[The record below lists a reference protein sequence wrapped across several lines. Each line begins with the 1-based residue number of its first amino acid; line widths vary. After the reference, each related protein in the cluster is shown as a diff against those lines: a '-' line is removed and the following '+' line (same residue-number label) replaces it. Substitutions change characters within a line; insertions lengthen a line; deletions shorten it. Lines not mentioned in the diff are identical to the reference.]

1 MYDDKADRGSP
12 RGTGRVD
19 TVNVALP
26 QSFHFFYQK
35 YQDFF
40 NFIFHRHHIVSTGS
54 SRKIIQ

>member
-1 MYDDKADRGSP
+1 MHDDKADRGSP

-35 YQDFF
+35 PRFL
-40 NFIFHRHHIVSTGS
+40 NFIFHRHHKSFPQVHLE
-54 SRKIIQ
+54 K

>member
-1 MYDDKADRGSP
+1 MHDDKADRGSP

-40 NFIFHRHHIVSTGS
+40 NFIFHRHHKSFPQVHLE
-54 SRKIIQ
+54 K

>member
-1 MYDDKADRGSP
+1 MHDDKADRGSP

-35 YQDFF
+35 PPRFL
-40 NFIFHRHHIVSTGS
+40 NFIFHRHHKSFPQVHLE
-54 SRKIIQ
+54 K